1 MDKEKDKKII
11 NDDRVNLYCIPPDNN
26 RQPNKPTSGTV
37 KEGSHKAYREPKIE
51 NTATD
56 VYYNTEC
63 KLPDSEVAI
72 PTYDAVIEAK
82 EWVDKVNKK

>member
-1 MDKEKDKKII
+1 MDKEKNISSNVNVECKPTNDMEKFSDKKF
-11 NDDRVNLYCIPPDNN
+11 
-26 RQPNKPTSGTV
+26 
-37 KEGSHKAYREPKIE
+37 EPKNVSLEGTYKEHKGPKRE

-56 VYYNTEC
+56 VYYQTQC

-82 EWVDKVNKK
+82 EWVDDVNKM